1 MLARPAP
8 MPNKA
13 YLARA
18 RSGGHPVDLTRRGL
32 SRFRPVGEHGQGLA
46 EYALIL
52 ALIAVIA
59 IGALVFLGSQISGIL
74 STIGKAI

>member
-1 MLARPAP
+1 MTLFTTW
-8 MPNKA
+8 
-13 YLARA
+13 
-18 RSGGHPVDLTRRGL
+18 LTSVLRK
-32 SRFRPVGEHGQGLA
+32 EEGQGLA